1 MKQRQH
7 VVDAL
12 ARDVCLSLHS
22 LDHAH
27 GATGDEG
34 VTAVMSSLMGFV
46 LNRTTDEEHYRA
58 VVKQVADA
66 MVRSLDDQHVQ
77 RVAVTQQ
84 AVQ

>member
-1 MKQRQH
+1 
-7 VVDAL
+7 
-12 ARDVCLSLHS
+12 
-22 LDHAH
+22 
-27 GATGDEG
+27 
-34 VTAVMSSLMGFV
+34 MGFI
-46 LNRTTDEEHYRA
+46 LTRTTDEEHYRA